1 MPRPLL
7 IVFGLNGSLLQ
18 RARPVVAANINAPT
32 TVEQHTIGVQ
42 KVFVRP
48 GAKAGLQQL
57 LDAGH
62 SLGIWSS
69 TTLKNTEP
77 IVNTVFG
84 EEEAKKMFSFIWAR
98 DHTKPDVYR
107 RQNSLGDTESEHSTI
122 KDIQLLWDYKLGI
135 REGQT
140 PKDVSFGPHNT
151 VIVDDEPSKTRGHS
165 DNLLW
170 IPQFTVEDPVAST
183 MDESLGFNET
193 ISFLLGELS
202 EVQDVR
208 EVLPKKIVVKAIRS
222 D

>member
-18 RARPVVAANINAPT
+18 RARPVVAANLNAPT
-32 TVEQHTIGVQ
+32 SVEQFTVGVQ
-42 KVFVRP
+42 KVYVRP
-48 GAKAGLQQL
+48 GAKKGLQQL

-84 EEEAKKMFSFIWAR
+84 DEESKKMFSFVWAR
-98 DHTKPDVYR
+98 DHTKPDIYR
-107 RQNSLGDTESEHSTI
+107 RQNSLGDSESEHSTI
-122 KDIQLLWDYKLGI
+122 KDIQLLWDYKLGVK
-135 REGQT
+135 EGT
-140 PKDVSFGPHNT
+140 GDTVSFGPHNT

-183 MDESLGFNET
+183 MDETLGFNET
-193 ISFLLGELS
+193 TSFLLNELS
-202 EVQDVR
+202 TVEDVR
-208 EVLPKKIVVKAIRS
+208 EILPKKIVVKAIRS